1 MKNMRALILTAAL
14 AAGMGAARAQQC
26 QDLSARSEWIGLVC
40 YDQGELLITMQGARY
55 VFCGV
60 PESLYRGLISASSPG
75 TYYDQYIRGRYRCA
89 GW

>member
-1 MKNMRALILTAAL
+1 MIIRSLVLSLALVGGVLSV
-14 AAGMGAARAQQC
+14 RAQQC
-26 QDLSARSEWIGLVC
+26 HDLSGRSEWIGLVC

-60 PESLYRGLISASSPG
+60 PESLYRGLISAYSPG
-75 TYYDQYIRGRYRCA
+75 TYYDQQIRGRYRCT